1 MLWGTQPPRRSMMS
15 RSASG
20 PFTRWLG
27 VCRSTAF
34 TCAAFVLSQA
44 YTAPAGAFCVG
55 DCSGTS
61 IVTISDILTLVN
73 IALGNA
79 QPSACPNGIPDGAQ
93 VDIALILEA

>member
-1 MLWGTQPPRRSMMS
+1 MS
-15 RSASG
+15 RSAAA
-20 PFTRWLG
+20 PFTRWLR
-27 VCRSTAF
+27 VCRSTTL
-34 TCAAFVLSQA
+34 TCAAVVLSQA

-79 QPSACPNGIPDGAQ
+79 QPSTCTHGVPNGAT
-93 VDIALILEA
+93 VDIALIIQAVNNALNGCG